1 MKTVTIVASDLLF
14 HERIIEI
21 NTLDTSY
28 EFKLE
33 KLPKI
38 NPKTDYVSQYDYIL
52 SKEN

>member
-33 KLPKI
+33 KLPK
-38 NPKTDYVSQYDYIL
+38 NK
-52 SKEN
+52 SKDGLCFSI